1 MTPQLAKPTFL
12 SGARDDLA
20 AADVYTRTTGSV
32 INSIRSILGADDI
45 DLSAVLRGGDFL
57 LKQLPIITGLTSGG
71 SLILNKDNL
80 VARLLVSSNSLSRSI
95 TSLTGDLSNS
105 LVSQVGLNL
114 PSLGEVY
121 SKVGDVVQRVGAASL
136 SSIGALGTMINQITG
151 QANLYSVVDK
161 DALVGLYTGVV
172 REATRFGIPNSFTS
186 LMAGVVDPY
195 IVQRVAAQALPQ
207 LINSSDTRGILAMTQ
222 RVAPGALTMGYPQAL
237 GDFTSKY
244 RPPPGSMDSSRPA
257 EFATVVSTY
266 DAVQPGWNSC
276 KRSTSSGPVQA
287 VDVTRLQG
295 GTLSFTQLVAAG
307 VMSSSNPDTKLYA
320 IASLFA
326 PTTVDRDLRT
336 QFPRTVLAGN
346 NRQRQTVLDPRSFL

>member
-20 AADVYTRTTGSV
+20 AADVYTRTTGTV
-32 INSIRSILGADDI
+32 INRIQSLLGADDI

-105 LVSQVGLNL
+105 LVAQVGLNL
-114 PSLGEVY
+114 PSVGEVY
-121 SKVGDVVQRVGAASL
+121 SKVGDVVQRVSAASL
-136 SSIGALGTMINQITG
+136 SNIGALGSMINQITG
-151 QANLYSVVDK
+151 QSNLYSVIDK

-186 LMAGVVDPY
+186 LMNGVNDPY

-207 LINSSDTRGILAMTQ
+207 LINSSDTGGILAMTQ

-244 RPPPGSMDSSRPA
+244 RAPAGSVDATRPA
-257 EFATVVSTY
+257 EFTSVMNTY
-266 DAVQPGWNSC
+266 NAVQPGWNSC
-276 KRSTSSGPVQA
+276 KRPTSAGPVDA

-295 GTLSFTQLVAAG
+295 GTSSFKQLVAAG
-307 VMSSSNPDTKLYA
+307 VMAAVSQNTKLYA

-326 PTTVDRDLRT
+326 PTTVDRELRA

-346 NRQRQTVLDPRSFL
+346 NRQRQRVVDPRSFL